1 MIDWSLA
8 QIAKRMGAKVEGESY
23 MPGYYA
29 TGDLNMEPNGR
40 WSPYYEER
48 TSNGR
53 LCNGFT
59 TKPTNG
65 YSEFDKEMLKRQML
79 EHEAVFRQ
87 QVSLHK
93 ILSNTAQH
101 IKLFFLSIVFFL
113 SSLTT
118 HSLSRCMN
126 CTGFTKYREI

>member
-1 MIDWSLA
+1 MTGLA
-8 QIAKRMGAKVEGESY
+8 QIATIMGAKVEGESY

-48 TSNGR
+48 TSNGQ

-65 YSEFDKEMLKRQML
+65 YSDFDKEMLKHQML

-87 QVSLHK
+87 QVSLHQ
-93 ILSNTAQH
+93 ILRNTAQH
-101 IKLFFLSIVFFL
+101 IKLFFLINCFFFL

-126 CTGFTKYREI
+126 CTEFTKDREI

>member
-1 MIDWSLA
+1 
-8 QIAKRMGAKVEGESY
+8 MGAKVEGESY

-48 TSNGR
+48 TSNGQ

-65 YSEFDKEMLKRQML
+65 YSDFDKEMLKHQML

-87 QVSLHK
+87 QVSLHQ

-101 IKLFFLSIVFFL
+101 IKLFFLINCFF
-113 SSLTT
+113 SCQASQPT
-118 HSLSRCMN
+118 HYP
-126 CTGFTKYREI
+126 GV